1 MIKIMMSE
9 DNQLEIRK
17 LLKRLGINSQQ
28 QLIKYLEENPDKK
41 DFQVKVNFEI
51 DGMNYYNFE
60 DRLKIK

>member
-9 DNQLEIRK
+9 DNQLEICK

-41 DFQVKVNFEI
+41 DIQVKVNFEI
-51 DGMNYYNFE
+51 DGNNYYNFE

>member
-28 QLIKYLEENPDKK
+28 QLIKYLEENPGKK
-41 DFQVKVNFEI
+41 DIQVKVNFEI
-51 DGMNYYNFE
+51 DGNNYYNFE

>member
-41 DFQVKVNFEI
+41 DIQVKVNFEI

>member
-17 LLKRLGINSQQ
+17 LLKRLGIDSQQ
-28 QLIKYLEENPDKK
+28 QLIKYLEENPGKK
-41 DFQVKVNFEI
+41 DIQVKVNFEI
-51 DGMNYYNFE
+51 DGNNYYNFE

>member
-1 MIKIMMSE
+1 MICLMMSE

-41 DFQVKVNFEI
+41 DIQVKVNFEI

>member
-1 MIKIMMSE
+1 MSE

-41 DFQVKVNFEI
+41 DIQVKVNFEI

>member
-1 MIKIMMSE
+1 MMSE

-41 DFQVKVNFEI
+41 DIQVKVNFEI
-51 DGMNYYNFE
+51 DGKNYYNFE

>member
-1 MIKIMMSE
+1 MINE

-41 DFQVKVNFEI
+41 DIQVKVNFEI